1 MTVTSRGPHKIALPD
16 GGELTAEE
24 AGAGIPVVLIHGFS
38 FDRSLWDSQFH
49 ELIQRHQTIR
59 YDLRGFGSSSA
70 PVSAQGHVEDL
81 LAVLGA
87 CTVGRAHLVGL
98 SLGANIALAA
108 AALHP
113 DRVRSVVLASPGLP
127 GYAWTTPRPPDEA
140 AAVARRAGIAAA
152 KQWWLGHEV
161 FRSAERYPAARA
173 HLADMVGRW
182 PAYQWA
188 GGPAAPP
195 LPSLTGYLGTLRS
208 PVLVMNGALDVTG
221 YREIASVLHREI
233 PGARRE
239 EFPDAGHLLNLERPA
254 RFNDELLS
262 FLA

>member
-1 MTVTSRGPHKIALPD
+1 VTSRGLHEIALPD
-16 GGELTAEE
+16 GGELIAEE
-24 AGAGIPVVLIHGFS
+24 AGAGAPVVLIHGFS
-38 FDRSLWDSQFH
+38 FDRSLWDPQFPV
-49 ELIQRHQTIR
+49 LIQRHQTIR
-59 YDLRGFGSSSA
+59 YDLRGFGCSSA

-81 LAVLGA
+81 LAVLDA
-87 CTVGRAHLVGL
+87 FTIDRAHLVGL

-108 AALHP
+108 AAAAP

-152 KQWWLGHEV
+152 KEWWLGHEV

-188 GGPAAPP
+188 EGPAAPP
-195 LPSLTGYLGTLRS
+195 LPSLTGCLGTLRL
-208 PVLVMNGALDVTG
+208 PALVMNGALDVPG
-221 YREIASVLHREI
+221 YREIASVLYREI
-233 PGARRE
+233 PGARRQ

-254 RFNDELLS
+254 RFNEELLS